1 MSIETLTEYVNSR
14 GIELATEAEAGVIR
28 GVKILGPQS
37 QNGRSYSPEAISKA
51 APLYE
56 GAKVNVNHP
65 RERRDA
71 PRDYQD
77 RIGQLA
83 NVRIGEHG
91 LFADLRFNPKHA
103 LAEQLVWDANNAPES
118 VGLSHNIVAR
128 VRGREGNQV
137 VEAITTV
144 RSVDLVADPATT
156 RGLFEE
162 ATNKKHEKERV
173 MELSEMSIAEVRA
186 ARRDVVEAVVA
197 ETTTAIAESEEAK
210 KAAAELAAL
219 REENDKFKVAAA
231 LQDRVARTT
240 KLLEEAKLPE
250 DVVTD
255 LFRRGRSQGV
265 NRGSSDTGRPAPGE
279 PQPAQEPATV
289 GRRAGN
295 GSRQGGRDNHRQ
307 ITGLNRGRR

>member
-197 ETTTAIAESEEAK
+197 ETTTAIAESEEATQ
-210 KAAAELAAL
+210 AAAELAAL
-219 REENDKFKVAAA
+219 RDENDKFKAAAA

-255 LFRRGRSQGV
+255 LFRQQLVEADEEGAKALIE
-265 NRGSSDTGRPAPGE
+265 D
-279 PQPAQEPATV
+279 
-289 GRRAGN
+289 RRILAGLHLAN
-295 GSRQGGRDNHRQ
+295 
-307 ITGLNRGRR
+307 LNRPKSRAQSDAGPEMDHDKVVETIIDK